1 MTYKSYNL
9 LRSFMKGLDA
19 VLNPFKV
26 YELRKRILFTLGL
39 LAVYRLGVAVP
50 TPGVDGVALSAFFQ
64 QAKGTIVGLLDLF
77 SGGAFERFSIFTL
90 GIMPYISASII
101 MSLLQ
106 PVVPYLERLAK
117 EGDVGK
123 KKITQYTRYLTLVIG
138 IIQATGTSI
147 WIQSMQT
154 DDGRGFVL
162 NPGLGFHLMTVAT
175 LTTGTAFVM
184 WLGEQITDRGIG
196 NGSSLIIMASIISR
210 IPQAILQSLQ
220 RLFVGEMNIFIILL
234 ILIMGVLVT
243 AGVVIMIQGHRKI
256 AVQYAKR
263 IVGRKVYGG
272 QSTHL
277 PLQVNMAGV
286 IPIIFASSLL
296 ALPAT
301 FVTLLGGKDID
312 FLTFLYKQLSPG
324 GVIYQILMASGI
336 IFFTYFY
343 IAVIFNPVDVAD
355 NMRKQG
361 GFIPGIRPGKSTAE
375 YIERILKR
383 ITFVGAIFLALID
396 FLPSMVIQSMH
407 LPFYFGGTSILI
419 VVGVALDLVR
429 QIESHL
435 LMRHYEGFVK
445 KGKIKGRF

>member
-1 MTYKSYNL
+1 
-9 LRSFMKGLDA
+9 MKGLDA

-26 YELRKRILFTLGL
+26 YELRKRILFTIAL
-39 LAVYRLGVAVP
+39 LAVYRLGVAIP
-50 TPGVDGVALSAFFQ
+50 TPGVDGAALSAFFQ

-77 SGGAFERFSIFTL
+77 SGGAFERFSIFAL

-106 PVVPYLERLAK
+106 PVVPYLETLAK
-117 EGDVGK
+117 KEGEAGR

-138 IIQATGTSI
+138 IIQATGMSI

-154 DDGRGFVL
+154 TDGRSFVL
-162 NPGLGFHLMTVAT
+162 NPGLNFHLMTVVT

-184 WLGEQITDRGIG
+184 WLGEQITERGIG
-196 NGSSLIIMASIISR
+196 NGASLIIFTSIISA
-210 IPQAILQSLQ
+210 IPSAIIQSTQ
-220 RLFVGEMNIFIILL
+220 QVRMGIMNIFILL
-234 ILIMGVLVT
+234 FIIVLIILIT
-243 AGVVIMIQGHRKI
+243 AAVVIMIQGHRKI
-256 AVQYAKR
+256 SVQYGRR

-272 QSTHL
+272 QTTHL

-286 IPIIFASSLL
+286 IPIIFASSIL

-301 FVTLLGGKDID
+301 FITFMGQQQAE
-312 FLTFLYKQLSPG
+312 FLIFLQNQLNPG
-324 GVIYQILMASGI
+324 GAIYQILMAGTI

-343 IAVIFNPVDVAD
+343 IAVIFNPTDVAE
-355 NMRKQG
+355 NMRKYG
-361 GFIPGIRPGKSTAE
+361 GFIPGIRPGKPTAD
-375 YIERILKR
+375 YIERILRR

-396 FLPSMVIQSMH
+396 FIPAMIIQSMH

-419 VVGVALDLVR
+419 VVGVALDTVR

-445 KGKIKGRF
+445 KGKIRGRF

>member
-1 MTYKSYNL
+1 MQ
-9 LRSFMKGLDA
+9 GLEA
-19 VLNPFKV
+19 ILNPFKV

-50 TPGVDGVALSAFFQ
+50 TPGVDGAALSFFFQ
-64 QAKGTIVGLLDLF
+64 QARGTIVGLLDLF
-77 SGGAFERFSIFTL
+77 SGGAFERFSIFAL

-106 PVVPYLERLAK
+106 PVIPYLQRLSK
-117 EGDVGK
+117 EGDVGRK
-123 KKITQYTRYLTLVIG
+123 RITKYTRYLTLLIG
-138 IIQATGTSI
+138 LIQATGMSI
-147 WIQSMQT
+147 WIQNMQT
-154 DDGRGFVL
+154 PDGRGFVL
-162 NPGLGFHLMTVAT
+162 NPGIGFHIMTVMT

-196 NGSSLIIMASIISR
+196 NGSSLIIFTSIISR
-210 IPQAILQSLQ
+210 IPQAILQSGH
-220 RLFVGEMNIFIILL
+220 RLLIGEMSIFVILFILVIGILL
-234 ILIMGVLVT
+234 T
-243 AGVVIMIQGHRKI
+243 ASVVMIIQAHRKI
-256 AVQYAKR
+256 SVQYGKR
-263 IVGRKVYGG
+263 IIGRKVYGG

-301 FVTLLGGKDID
+301 FVTFLGTQQAE
-312 FLTFLYKQLSPG
+312 FLTFLYRQLNPG
-324 GVIYQILMASGI
+324 GVIYHLLMAAGI

-343 IAVIFNPVDVAD
+343 IAVIFNPTDVAD
-355 NMRKQG
+355 NMRKYG
-361 GFIPGIRPGKSTAE
+361 GFIPGIRPGKPTAD

-396 FLPSMVIQSMH
+396 FIPSVVIQSMH
-407 LPFYFGGTSILI
+407 IPFYFGGTSILI
-419 VVGVALDLVR
+419 VVGVALDTVR

-435 LMRHYEGFVK
+435 LMRHYDGFLK
-445 KGKIKGRF
+445 KGRIKGRFT

>member
-1 MTYKSYNL
+1 
-9 LRSFMKGLDA
+9 MKGLEGI
-19 VLNPFKV
+19 LNPFKV

-117 EGDVGK
+117 EGEVGK

-196 NGSSLIIMASIISR
+196 NGSSLIIMVSIISR
-210 IPQAILQSLQ
+210 LPQAIIQSLQ
-220 RLFVGEMNIFIILL
+220 RLFVGEMNIFVILF
-234 ILIMGVLVT
+234 ILIIGVLAT

-256 AVQYAKR
+256 SVQYAKR

-301 FVTLLGGKDID
+301 FVTFLGGKDID
-312 FLTFLYKQLSPG
+312 FLTFLYNQLNPG

-396 FLPSMVIQSMH
+396 FLPSMVIQAMH

-419 VVGVALDLVR
+419 VVGVALDTVR

-445 KGKIKGRF
+445 KGKIRGRF

>member
-1 MTYKSYNL
+1 
-9 LRSFMKGLDA
+9 MKGLESI
-19 VLNPFKV
+19 LNPFKV

-106 PVVPYLERLAK
+106 PVVPYLERIAK

-154 DDGRGFVL
+154 DDGRSFVL

-184 WLGEQITDRGIG
+184 WLGEQMTDRGIG
-196 NGSSLIIMASIISR
+196 NGSSLIIMTSIISR
-210 IPQAILQSLQ
+210 LPQAILQSLQ
-220 RLFVGEMNIFIILL
+220 RLFVGEMNIFVILFIVII
-234 ILIMGVLVT
+234 GVLTT
-243 AGVVIMIQGHRKI
+243 AGVVMMIQGHRKI
-256 AVQYAKR
+256 SVQYAKR

-301 FVTLLGGKDID
+301 FVTFLGGKDID

-324 GVIYQILMASGI
+324 GVIYQILMAAGI

-355 NMRKQG
+355 NMRKNG

-383 ITFVGAIFLALID
+383 ITFVGAMFLALID
-396 FLPSMVIQSMH
+396 FFPSMIIQVMH